1 MSTLVETPGLSLTS
15 TADANDYGTEAPN
28 DARDDTLNLDS
39 NEKVR
44 FFISKIEANVY
55 AFK

>member
-15 TADANDYGTEAPN
+15 AADANDYGTEAPN

-44 FFISKIEANVY
+44 FFISKKKGECLC
-55 AFK
+55 F